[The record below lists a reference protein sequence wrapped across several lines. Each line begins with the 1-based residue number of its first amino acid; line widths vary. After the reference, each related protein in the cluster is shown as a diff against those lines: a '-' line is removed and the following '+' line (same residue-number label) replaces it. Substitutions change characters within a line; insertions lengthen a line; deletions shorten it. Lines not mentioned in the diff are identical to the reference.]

1 MTAFHKIL
9 WLLLPLLILSGCGSV
24 ATRKGF
30 YEPITAELQSGNVD
44 SATVL
49 LEIAR
54 EKKKYGQKD
63 RLVYFLDAGLL
74 YHYAGNHQLSNDK
87 LHLGEAA
94 AEELF
99 TKSISRAALSM
110 LLNDN
115 VLEYAGEDHEILYA
129 NLISALNYIALG
141 SFDDAFVEIRRAN
154 LKLDQLEQKYAEAAE
169 VLQRGNPDDTNRV
182 EVEYKVDNV
191 RFHNDAFARYLS
203 MHMYAADG
211 KYDDARIDMDF
222 LRKAFATQA
231 HIYDFDVPD
240 IKYQSETGAVLS
252 VVGLAG
258 LAPTKDALNLRLR
271 TDKDLNLVQVFY
283 DLPGTENTEYGH
295 FPAKISHDLYFKFA
309 IPQLVPRLSGISHI
323 RVLAGGQPV
332 GELQLLE
339 DVEKVATE
347 TFAAKKSLIYI
358 RTAVRALAKA
368 LATTKMKKKADT
380 GGLGGWLK
388 KVAIDIGTDIS
399 ENADLR
405 SSQYLPGKIYVG
417 DFEIEPGV
425 YDISVEYY
433 DLEGNLIDRMYRPD
447 FEVRQGAFNLVEVY
461 SVK

>member
-1 MTAFHKIL
+1 MTFFCKIIG
-9 WLLLPLLILSGCGSV
+9 LLVPLLIVAGCGSV

-30 YEPITAELQSGNVD
+30 YEPITAELRSGNVD
-44 SATVL
+44 SAAVL
-49 LEIAR
+49 LETAR
-54 EKKKYGQKD
+54 EKKKYAQKD

-74 YHYAGNHQLSNDK
+74 YHYAGDYQLSNDK
-87 LHLGEAA
+87 LHLAEAA

-154 LKLDQLEQKYAEAAE
+154 LKLDQLERKYAEAAE
-169 VLQRGNPDDTNRV
+169 VLQRGNPDDTDRV
-182 EVEYKVDNV
+182 EVEYKVDSV

-203 MHMYAADG
+203 LHLYAADG

-222 LRKAFATQA
+222 LRKAFAVQA
-231 HIYDFDVPD
+231 HIYDFDLPEV
-240 IKYQSETGAVLS
+240 KYQSESGAVLS

-283 DLPGTENTEYGH
+283 DLPGTESTEYGH
-295 FPAKISHDLYFKFA
+295 FPANISHDLYFKFA
-309 IPQLVPRLSGISHI
+309 IPQLVPRPSVIGYI
-323 RVLAGGQPV
+323 RVLADSRLV

-368 LATTKMKKKADT
+368 LATTKMKKEADT

-417 DFEIEPGV
+417 DFEIAPGV
-425 YDISVEYY
+425 YDITVEYY
-433 DLEGNLIDRMYRPD
+433 DLEGNLIDRINRSG
-447 FEVRQGAFNLVEVY
+447 FEVREGAFNLIETY